1 MSTLDQFA
9 LSRVN
14 TPNGAVFQP
23 SSQAGQQLAP
33 VQDVFKV
40 VASQSA
46 TPQWGSFADFLVQP
60 SDFSILNDVLVRIDV
75 GAITG
80 ITGNPSFVND
90 GNFLLSRVEV
100 SIAEKLVDVWYPE
113 AMYAKDLT
121 ENITELKNRFFRLS
135 KNDTLA
141 NRKTNATAAQSFY
154 ITVPSFWTVQPGFF
168 LRALNGPIKIRVVLA
183 NLGDVVQVNAGTG
196 TAAATVNAVSLIAS
210 GREYKD
216 QSTAI
221 AQLTAYRKV
230 PSIMFRYMTPIQMSK
245 QSLVAGSATYGINL
259 TSIQGWISHLFV
271 IVRTTANVSTS
282 YANSPDTFASLASL
296 NIKTTG
302 GALITGGSELLHDY
316 ALNYSST
323 LYWPGDLTDVMSG
336 LGGTPK
342 SIYTVSFAQDPMR
355 VIHHGA
361 QMGGFHFT
369 GSEILNLTFASAL
382 GANNVVDVIAFQYA
396 ALGLDNHGNA
406 AKI

>member
-14 TPNGAVFQP
+14 TPSGAVFQP
-23 SSQAGQQLAP
+23 SSQATVQLNP
-33 VQDVFKV
+33 QQDVFKV

-46 TPQWGSFADFLVQP
+46 TPQWGSFADFLLQP

-75 GAITG
+75 SAITG

-90 GNFLLSRVEV
+90 GNFLIQRCEV

-121 ENITELKNRFFRLS
+121 ENITEVKNRFMRLT
-135 KNDTLA
+135 KNDSLA
-141 NRKTNATAAQSFY
+141 NRKTAATAAQSFY
-154 ITVPSFWTVQPGFF
+154 ITIPSFWTVQPGFF
-168 LRALNGPIKIRVVLA
+168 LRALNGPIKLRVVLA
-183 NLGDVVQVNAGTG
+183 NLSDVVQVNSGTG
-196 TAAATVNAVSLIAS
+196 TAASTVNAVSLIAS
-210 GREYKD
+210 GREFKD
-216 QSTAI
+216 QSTALSTL
-221 AQLTAYRKV
+221 AAYRKV
-230 PSIMFRYMTPIQMSK
+230 PQIMFRYMTPVQMSK

-271 IVRTTANVSTS
+271 IVRTSANVSTS

-302 GALITGGSELLHDY
+302 GSLITGGSELLHDY

-336 LGGTPK
+336 IGGTPK
-342 SIYTVSFAQDPMR
+342 SLYTVSFAQDPMR
-355 VIHHGA
+355 VVHHGA
-361 QMGGFHFT
+361 QLGGYHFS
-369 GSEILNLTFASAL
+369 GSEILNLTFSSAL
-382 GANNVVDVIAFQYA
+382 GANYVVDVIAFQYA
-396 ALGLDNHGNA
+396 ALGLDNQGNA

>member
-9 LSRVN
+9 LSRVS
-14 TPNGAVFQP
+14 GSSAFQP
-23 SSQAGQQLAP
+23 TSQASTQAAP
-33 VQDVFKV
+33 QQDVFKV

-46 TPQWGSFADFLVQP
+46 TPQWGSFADFLLQP
-60 SDFSILNDVLVRIDV
+60 NDFSILNDVLVRIDV
-75 GAITG
+75 SAITG

-113 AMYAKDLT
+113 GLYSKDLT
-121 ENITELKNRFFRLS
+121 ENITEVKTRFMKLTR
-135 KNDTLA
+135 NDTLA

-154 ITVPSFWTVQPGFF
+154 ITIPSFWTVQPGFF
-168 LRALNGPIKIRVVLA
+168 LRALNGPIKLRVVLA
-183 NLGDVVQVNAGTG
+183 NLGDVVQVNSGTG

-210 GREYKD
+210 GREFKD
-216 QSTAI
+216 QSTAL
-221 AQLTAYRKV
+221 AQLSAYRRC
-230 PSIMFRYMTPIQMSK
+230 PSIMFRYLTPIQMSK

-271 IVRTTANVSTS
+271 IVRTSANVSTS

-302 GALITGGSELLHDY
+302 GSLITGGSELLHDY
-316 ALNYSST
+316 ALDYSST
-323 LYWPGDLTDVMSG
+323 LYWPGDLTDVASG
-336 LGGTPK
+336 LQGTPK
-342 SIYTVSFAQDPMR
+342 SLYTVSFAQDPMR

-361 QMGGFHFT
+361 QLGGYHFT
-369 GSEILNLTFASAL
+369 GSEILNLTFSSAL
-382 GANNVVDVIAFQYA
+382 GANNVVDVVAFQYA
-396 ALGLDNHGNA
+396 ALGLDQHGNA
-406 AKI
+406 AKL